1 MELEPILISSMH
13 VVLKCVSFN
22 AIYESV
28 YYNYERGDGGKVDE
42 TLSQGVVHTAK
53 NPFVLAFRKN
63 EEIAAFLTRGRKKQ
77 RNQ

>member
-1 MELEPILISSMH
+1 MQSTNPFTITMKE
-13 VVLKCVSFN
+13 
-22 AIYESV
+22 
-28 YYNYERGDGGKVDE
+28 GDGGKVDE

-53 NPFVLAFRKN
+53 NPFVVAFRES